1 MNDLKAIANLM
12 KLATEAVM
20 HNKYKTL
27 KNLKYFTCRVGTG
40 KATNV
45 STTNKGIHKNYV
57 LTYGLKMLESK
68 QTKKQAMGWTT
79 GKEIQE
85 RKYFKNPSFK
95 DMIVAV
101 ILHEYAHVIQVQDG
115 GRSKGSVH
123 NKHFYEILDGFYE
136 KNYHIELDK
145 YLSAFPAYSTAKY
158 INDDK
163 SFTKVD
169 LVGVDYILIK
179 GRTKNFPVKIDR
191 LNPKRIK
198 CFTNQGT
205 EMNVPYLFVEKII
218 TKDEFFN
225 YGGKN
230 NKSKSMN
237 MNESDFD
244 MIKNKSYSYF
254 EILYKGKVEYFK
266 VQRFNQKTI
275 SAINVENGEAYKIGY
290 GLVKKGYKTLPSNI
304 KEVKIQKEES
314 KYSQRDLKE
323 SMYFEIDMNGT
334 VETFKVIKANTKRVK
349 AKRIKNNEVW
359 NIYYSSIL
367 KVYN

>member
-27 KNLKYFTCRVGTG
+27 KNIKYFTCRVGTG

-68 QTKKQAMGWTT
+68 QNKKEAMEWTT

-95 DMIVAV
+95 NMIVAV

-115 GRSKGSVH
+115 GTSKGSVH
-123 NKHFYEILDGFYE
+123 NKYFYEILDGFYE

-163 SFTKVD
+163 SFTKYD
-169 LVGVDYILIK
+169 LIGVDYIVIK
-179 GRTKNFPVKIDR
+179 GKTKNFPVKIDR

-198 CFTNQGT
+198 CFTNQGL
-205 EMNVPYLFVEKII
+205 EMSIPYLFVDKII
-218 TKDEFFN
+218 TKDEFLN
-225 YGGKN
+225 YGRKK
-230 NKSKSMN
+230 NKSTILD
-237 MNESDFD
+237 ESDFD
-244 MIKNKSYSYF
+244 MIKNKNYSYF
-254 EILYKGKVEYFK
+254 EILYKGKIEYFK
-266 VQRFNQKTI
+266 VQKFNQKTI
-275 SAINVENGEAYKIGY
+275 RAINVENGETYKIGY
-290 GLVKKGYKTLPSNI
+290 GLVKKGYKTLPSNV
-304 KEVKIQKEES
+304 KEVKVEKES
-314 KYSQRDLKE
+314 KYSQKDLKE
-323 SMYFEIDMNGT
+323 SMYFEVDMNGN
-334 VETFKVIKANTKRVK
+334 VETFKVIKANIKRVK
-349 AKRIKNNEVW
+349 AKKIKNNEVW

-367 KVYN
+367 KIYN